1 MNVLSREEDIPCWYA
16 IHTNPKQEER
26 AASNLRAWGLETFNP
41 KIKERRCNEFTG
53 APTYTT
59 KPLFPRYIFS
69 RFNASTL
76 LHKVWFTRG
85 VHRVV
90 SFNDGPVAIDDEI
103 ISFIQQQIDEQ
114 GLMRPQDEFRLGDKV
129 MIQDGPLKSLVGIF
143 DQAVKGTDRV
153 MILLSAVSYQGS
165 VTIEKERLKKV
176 S

>member
-1 MNVLSREEDIPCWYA
+1 MNVLSREGDIPCWYA

-53 APTYTT
+53 APVYTT

-69 RFNASTL
+69 RFSANSL

-90 SFNDGPVAIDDEI
+90 CFNDGPVAIDDGI
-103 ISFIQQQIDEQ
+103 IDFLRQQTDERE
-114 GLMRPQDEFRLGDKV
+114 LMRPRDEFRIGDKV

-143 DQAVKGTDRV
+143 DQEVKGTDRV